1 MIILEI
7 TFSGYNEI
15 AKFLIR
21 NGANCTI
28 RDMNN
33 RTALHTAVANG
44 NFKTN
49 SMAQVHY
56 WNSLDF
62 YYFQK
67 KMASREA
74 YASDDTELI
83 EELIRRTGNVGLEDK
98 DKRTALDYA
107 AESGNLLT
115 NINRLARL

>member
-1 MIILEI
+1 
-7 TFSGYNEI
+7 
-15 AKFLIR
+15 
-21 NGANCTI
+21 
-28 RDMNN
+28 
-33 RTALHTAVANG
+33 
-44 NFKTN
+44 
-49 SMAQVHY
+49 
-56 WNSLDF
+56 
-62 YYFQK
+62 
-67 KMASREA
+67 MASREA